1 MNGVFSNEI
10 SFWSLN
16 RWQKLE
22 MYSYE
27 YILVTKSVAK
37 SMTKK
42 KKSAT
47 ISFMATFEYI
57 NLPAYTQYLNI

>member
-1 MNGVFSNEI
+1 
-10 SFWSLN
+10 
-16 RWQKLE
+16 
-22 MYSYE
+22 
-27 YILVTKSVAK
+27 
-37 SMTKK
+37 MTKK